1 MRRENLLLNR
11 GVRKTKKILLNEAG
25 RDYAYLGNG
34 MRRDSCLKKERG
46 KEVIPQKREENG
58 PINL

>member
-1 MRRENLLLNR
+1 MRRENLLLNW
-11 GVRKTKKILLNEAG
+11 GVKKMKKILLSEAG

-46 KEVIPQKREENG
+46 KEVIPQKRQRKTV
-58 PINL
+58 P